1 MAAISAA
8 AVLFTVLALLVPVY
22 QHTRESVVALHAQRA
37 AAVARSAA
45 FGIAPEAIE
54 RVRTDSA
61 GASFDVEA
69 MRATLRRAWT
79 AGGGRP
85 AELTPEL
92 FVILPGAVGARVAAH
107 MDWPAGDRRY
117 LRPWGAPEAL
127 ATAIA
132 DGREGASGILE
143 DGDASTLLGAS
154 PIRGPAGR
162 PAAFVV
168 ATIDA
173 GGVVREVRHA
183 LTRFVAWPLAALL
196 VALAVSTFAAA
207 RLARGI
213 TAVASHA
220 QRIAAGE
227 LHEDLRFHSSDEVGS
242 LADAFREMTVQ
253 LRTVLGEL
261 DASAADVAST
271 AEELASGAQQVSAST
286 EEVSSAASAIAESAS
301 HQTRGIG
308 AALESSTRLAA
319 RGAEV
324 ATHARAAQ
332 DASAQAA
339 RSAKRGEDAAAE
351 ALESMS
357 AITEVTRDAV
367 PAVAELGQKSQ
378 RIGKITD
385 AIAGIARQTNLLALN
400 AAIEASRAGEHGKG
414 FAVVADEVRK
424 LAGESARALDTIRK
438 LATEIRNAAI
448 TTEDRIVQMSDR
460 VAGGEQVIRASS
472 LALAQIGREIEASR
486 RAVERIVAV
495 AEAQRAEADALAGEI
510 QGIAAVAEENASTS
524 QQVSAVAEEQT
535 AAMSNIAASSQHLA
549 SISERLRAAMSRFT
563 L

>member
-22 QHTRESVVALHAQRA
+22 RHTRETIVALHAERVT
-37 AAVARSAA
+37 AVARSAA
-45 FGIAPEAIE
+45 FGIAPEAID
-54 RVRTDSA
+54 RVRIDPA
-61 GASFDVEA
+61 GAPLDVEA
-69 MRATLRRAWT
+69 MRATLRRAWV
-79 AGGGRP
+79 ASGGRD
-85 AELTPEL
+85 AELTPDL
-92 FVILPGAVGARVAAH
+92 LVVVPGAVGGRVVAH
-107 MDWPAGDRRY
+107 MEWPAGDRRY
-117 LRPWGAPEAL
+117 RRPWGAPEDL
-127 ATAIA
+127 APSIV
-132 DGREGASGILE
+132 DGREGVTGVLE
-143 DGDASTLLGAS
+143 DDEGTSLVAAS
-154 PIRGPAGR
+154 PVAGAAGR

-173 GGVVREVRHA
+173 AGIAGEVREA
-183 LTRFVAWPLAALL
+183 LTSFLAWPLLALI
-196 VALAVSTFAAA
+196 VALALSSVAAA
-207 RLARGI
+207 RLARGV
-213 TAVASHA
+213 TAVSAHA
-220 QRIAAGE
+220 QRIATGHLRDD
-227 LHEDLRFHSSDEVGS
+227 LHFRSSDEVGA
-242 LADAFREMTVQ
+242 LADAFREMTLQ

-286 EEVSSAASAIAESAS
+286 EEVSGAASAIAESAA
-301 HQTRGIG
+301 HQTRGVG
-308 AALESSTRLAA
+308 AALESSTKLAA
-319 RGAEV
+319 RSVEV

-332 DASAQAA
+332 DASAQVA
-339 RSAKRGEDAAAE
+339 RSAKRGEEAAAE

-357 AITEVTRDAV
+357 AITEVTREAV

-424 LAGESARALDTIRK
+424 LAGESARALETIRK
-438 LATEIRNAAI
+438 LAAEIRNAAI

-495 AEAQRAEADALAGEI
+495 AEAQRAAADALAGEI
-510 QGIAAVAEENASTS
+510 QGVAAVAEENASTS
-524 QQVSAVAEEQT
+524 QQVSAVVEEQT
-535 AAMSNIAASSQHLA
+535 AAMANVAASSQHLA
-549 SISERLRAAMSRFT
+549 SIAERLRAAMSRFT

>member
-22 QHTRESVVALHAQRA
+22 QHTRATIVELHAERVT
-37 AAVARSAA
+37 AVARSAA
-45 FGIAPEAIE
+45 FGVAPEAIE
-54 RVRTDSA
+54 RVRTDPA
-61 GASFDVEA
+61 GAPPEVEA
-69 MRATLRRAWT
+69 MRATLRRAWVT
-79 AGGGRP
+79 SGGGG
-85 AELTPEL
+85 AELTPDL
-92 FVILPGAVGARVAAH
+92 FVVIPGAVGSRVVAH
-107 MDWPAGDRRY
+107 MEWPAGDRRY
-117 LRPWGAPEAL
+117 RRPWGAPEEL
-127 ATAIA
+127 APAIV
-132 DGREGASGILE
+132 DGREGVTGILE
-143 DGDASTLLGAS
+143 DDGATTLVAAS
-154 PIRGPAGR
+154 PVVGPSGR
-162 PAAFVV
+162 PAAFVI

-173 GGVVREVRHA
+173 GAIAAEVRSA
-183 LTRFVAWPLAALL
+183 LTGFIAWPILALL
-196 VALAVSTFAAA
+196 VALALSSVAAA

-213 TAVASHA
+213 TAVSVHA
-220 QRIAAGE
+220 ERIATGQ
-227 LHEDLRFHSSDEVGS
+227 LRDDLRFRSSDEVGT
-242 LADAFREMTVQ
+242 LADAFREMTLQ
-253 LRTVLGEL
+253 LRSVLGEL

-286 EEVSSAASAIAESAS
+286 EEVSSAASAIAEAAA

-308 AALESSTRLAA
+308 AALENSTRLAA

-332 DASAQAA
+332 DASSQVA
-339 RSAKRGEDAAAE
+339 RSATRGEEAAAE
-351 ALESMS
+351 ALESMA
-357 AITEVTRDAV
+357 AITAVTRDAV

-424 LAGESARALDTIRK
+424 LAGESARALETIRK

-448 TTEDRIVQMSDR
+448 TTEERIVEMSDR

-495 AEAQRAEADALAGEI
+495 AEAQRAEADALATEI
-510 QGIAAVAEENASTS
+510 QGVAAVAEENASTS
-524 QQVSAVAEEQT
+524 QQVSAVVEEQT
-535 AAMSNIAASSQHLA
+535 AAMSNVAASSQHLA
-549 SISERLRAAMSRFT
+549 SIAERLRAAMSRFT